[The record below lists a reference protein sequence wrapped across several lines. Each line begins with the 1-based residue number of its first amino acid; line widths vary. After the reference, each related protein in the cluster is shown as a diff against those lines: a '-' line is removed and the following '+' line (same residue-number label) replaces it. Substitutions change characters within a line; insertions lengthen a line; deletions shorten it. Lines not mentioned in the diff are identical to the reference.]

1 MTKKSREEN
10 LNSKIQSVEKRI
22 KELDFEKKKVF
33 GKKLIKNDY

>member
-22 KELDFEKKKVF
+22 KELDFEKKKA
-33 GKKLIKNDY
+33 